1 MGRHV
6 CAMILLGGWVLV
18 IPPSSNG
25 GARVDLDAPIRTWL
39 RYAAYDTQ
47 EECLQAQF
55 NARNNT
61 FDDKAD
67 AATSTETKRHVTYG
81 RCVPAESVDPRK

>member
-1 MGRHV
+1 MARHA

-18 IPPSSNG
+18 IPPSSNR
-25 GARVDLDAPIRTWL
+25 GARVDPDAPIRTWL
-39 RYAAYDTQ
+39 RYAAYDTP

-61 FDDKAD
+61 FDEQGNTAP
-67 AATSTETKRHVTYG
+67 AETKRHVTYG
-81 RCVPAESVDPRK
+81 RCVPAESLDAHE